1 MKTYLRTFQFAKE
14 FYPNLTLSIIFLI
27 FFNLFNAIS
36 LTLVI
41 PFLELLFSGKTTSIP
56 TITDTDLGGW
66 KDEFFHWLDSQ
77 IAEVGKFETL
87 IWFCGIILV
96 AIFLK
101 SLFKYLS
108 SYQLATFEHGLIRN
122 IRNKIFEHLTKM
134 GLSFYTNTPKG
145 QLMNIAVTDVQILQ
159 EAVVGTVQNILS
171 DPITMITFLVTMILI
186 SWKLTLFT
194 LIVLPVTGLAISA
207 IAKSLKR
214 DAVRAQEQMDILMAQ
229 KDEFIS
235 GIRVV
240 KAFTAENHALHQYL
254 KRNDFFTKLMINFRR
269 RSDLASPTTEVLSI
283 TVVIAIILYG
293 GYLILAG
300 KGELK
305 ASEFIGFI
313 ALFSQFIAPIK
324 TLSGA
329 VTRIQKG
336 AASFERIERLL
347 STPIEQTEQILGKIA
362 PPFSTAIEI
371 KDVHF
376 QYSNKQKHALSDI
389 SLSIQKGEIVA
400 LVGPSGGGKSTLAD
414 LIARFYDPQ
423 TGLITFDGIPY
434 QEYDATSIREQMGIV
449 TQEGILFHDTV
460 HNNIAYGGRG
470 YSREKVI
477 EAAKVANA
485 HAFIEQLSQGYD
497 TLLGERGTKLSG
509 GQRQRIAIARAIL
522 RNPAILI
529 LDEATSALDTESE
542 RLVQEALE
550 RVMKDRTS
558 IVIAHRLSTILN
570 ASKIIVIEEGKVI
583 EIGTHTSLVAQ
594 RGLYA
599 KLYENQ
605 FSTI

>member
-423 TGLITFDGIPY
+423 IGIITFDGIPY

-485 HAFIEQLSQGYD
+485 HAFIEQLPQGYD
-497 TLLGERGTKLSG
+497 TVLGERGTKLSG